1 MDRGGGISMGVRGR
15 TPKILVAEDY
25 EPLVELYNAWLK
37 DNYEVI
43 PAYNGQEVV
52 DRFKEHRPDLTVIDI
67 RMPLKSGDQAIKE
80 IFEVE
85 PKANIVAVATYPIAE
100 DVLGVEV
107 VRKGFKKDEFLH
119 LVKRK
124 IKAG

>member
-1 MDRGGGISMGVRGR
+1 MGVRGR